1 MEEDDQEFSYSVRL
15 SAHDLLQA
23 MWAEPS
29 LSSHTHSAIVGAV
42 QEHLQTTAVG
52 SSPHGWKVGRAGLS
66 PSLSALKC
74 TCSALDAGSL
84 SPSAE
89 LSCRG
94 FWEDRKQLPVLC
106 SAVHRD
112 SDPAGPGLPCSPPSA
127 AGTMPVAGWEDGL
140 SAQARHS
147 ATVRNPPHFT
157 PSPDPLTPSPS
168 HLSPSHH
175 LTSHLSPSHHLTIS
189 PSHLSP
195 LTSHPLTISPSHHL
209 TISPLTSH
217 PPACCR
223 AW

>member
-1 MEEDDQEFSYSVRL
+1 MRL

-42 QEHLQTTAVG
+42 QEHLQTTAVA
-52 SSPHGWKVGRAGLS
+52 SSPHGWKVGLAGLS
-66 PSLSALKC
+66 PSLSALEC
-74 TCSALDAGSL
+74 TCSASDAGSL

-94 FWEDRKQLPVLC
+94 FREDRKQPVLC

-112 SDPAGPGLPCSPPSA
+112 SDPAGTGLPCSPPSA
-127 AGTMPVAGWEDGL
+127 ARTMPVAGWEDGL

-147 ATVRNPPHFT
+147 AAVRTPPHL
-157 PSPDPLTPSPS
+157 SPLTPSP
-168 HLSPSHH
+168 PHH
-175 LTSHLSPSHHLTIS
+175 
-189 PSHLSP
+189 
-195 LTSHPLTISPSHHL
+195 
-209 TISPLTSH
+209 LTSH

>member
-15 SAHDLLQA
+15 SAHDLLKA

-52 SSPHGWKVGRAGLS
+52 SSPHGWKVGLAGLS
-66 PSLSALKC
+66 PSLSALEC
-74 TCSALDAGSL
+74 TCSASDAGSL

-94 FWEDRKQLPVLC
+94 FREDRKQLPVLC

-127 AGTMPVAGWEDGL
+127 ARTMPVAGWEDGL

-147 ATVRNPPHFT
+147 AAVRTPPHFT
-157 PSPDPLTPSPS
+157 PSS
-168 HLSPSHH
+168 SHH
-175 LTSHLSPSHHLTIS
+175 LTSSPF
-189 PSHLSP
+189 
-195 LTSHPLTISPSHHL
+195 HPLTISPSHHL
-209 TISPLTSH
+209 TSH